1 MRMDAVVGRVYRRRR
16 GVVAMSKS
24 SRFVP
29 VRPRTRAI
37 SRVGAGLALVISAGA
52 LAGIHT
58 DAVAA
63 RPSGAAKA
71 ALVVGAE
78 RAASTARPANGQSAP
93 AVAWNGQRYL
103 VVWAEGS
110 ADGTSSIYAAR
121 VSPTGTVLDPNGILL
136 GSGDAFE
143 TLSAPGV
150 AGGAG
155 KFLVMW
161 EREPEG
167 TYDDLDAAM
176 VTNAGVV
183 QRHWGLSFVDNQQSL
198 PVAAWNGKL
207 FQAVWEDQPDAVQED
222 IFGARVTRDAVTL
235 DGCSSDSCPNG
246 DDPGIAISV
255 GPMDETAPAVAANDQ
270 YSVAVWTDANSATA
284 TDISASGVATNGD
297 ILAFGTKY
305 TISGAAG
312 AQSEASIARTGDTF
326 LIAWTDRRSGSVPNI
341 YSTLIRPGTESD
353 FNATPLSPNGVAV
366 STAAG
371 SQSAPSVAR
380 RGTGYVVAWTDTR
393 NGGSDVFAARVN
405 AAGVVVDQAGVPIA
419 ASARPESAPAAVAG
433 SGNQL
438 IAYQRPVPAA
448 PFNGSQR
455 VFFRLLN

>member
-1 MRMDAVVGRVYRRRR
+1 
-16 GVVAMSKS
+16 MSKS
-24 SRFVP
+24 SQSVSAWP
-29 VRPRTRAI
+29 TRSVL
-37 SRVGAGLALVISAGA
+37 SRAGAGLALIVGA
-52 LAGIHT
+52 AAFSGIHS

-63 RPSGAAKA
+63 RPGAAAKA
-71 ALVVGAE
+71 AIVVGAE
-78 RAASTARPANGQSAP
+78 RAVSTARPGDGQSAP
-93 AVAWNGQRYL
+93 AVAWNGKRYL
-103 VVWAEGS
+103 VVWSEGS
-110 ADGTSSIYAAR
+110 ADGTTSIYGAR
-121 VSPTGTVLDPNGILL
+121 VSPTGAVLDPNGILL
-136 GSGDAFE
+136 GSGDEFE
-143 TLSAPGV
+143 TVRSPGV

-167 TYDDLDAAM
+167 TYDDLDAAL

-183 QRHWGLSFVDNQQSL
+183 QRHWGLTFVDNQQSD

-207 FQAVWEDQPDAVQED
+207 FQAVWEDQPDATQED
-222 IFGARVTRDAVTL
+222 IFGARVTRDALTL

-270 YSVAVWTDANSATA
+270 YSVAVWTDANSATE

-297 ILAFGTKY
+297 VLAFGFRF
-305 TISGAAG
+305 TISDAAG

-341 YSTLIRPGTESD
+341 YSTLIRPGSESD

-405 AAGVVVDQAGVPIA
+405 SSGTVVDQSGVPIA
-419 ASARPESAPAAVAG
+419 ASARPEAAPAAVAG

-438 IAYQRPVPAA
+438 IAYQRTVLAA

-455 VFFRLLN
+455 VFFKLLS